1 MKISYR
7 ILFITFAV
15 VVLIIGSSAF
25 TFYSIMYNV
34 LSSQQSKYLSNSVN
48 NFAYLYREALQN
60 SEDDFLFIINS
71 NEKLA
76 ENFQK
81 LPEQYPGKNIDFIF
95 ESTRN
100 SVYLKKIFYKDDV
113 NIPKN
118 EFSIDA
124 VLERNPA
131 AVVKLYK
138 TRNGMEYYYGRII
151 NEKLLNEIAQKS
163 GAEIAIIWKD
173 TPLEISNNLQN
184 QKYIYALAQA
194 YKNLSAANSSKIYSQ
209 STESTDILAS
219 LYSSFPEIVKSSQF
233 KFLIFTTL
241 NEASDLKNSL
251 KYILI
256 VIGISGV
263 ILSLILTY
271 VLTDSIRKR
280 LNQLGK
286 ATEFTKEGKF
296 TNKIDIKSKDEIG
309 KLANAFNNMMDVL
322 SKNQKA
328 RNEYSEFIT
337 LINQNPT
344 LNEISEAALRKI
356 IQTCNFT
363 VGAIYYVEDRNISLI
378 CSYGLEDKYTLADR
392 SSFFEPVI
400 KNKEIIEFNFTEQMP
415 VIKTGIF
422 SLQIKNLLIIPVV
435 YNNKV
440 IAVLE
445 LGAIDRPSAEAKQY
459 LSDIQEQLAIGLTNA
474 KALEQLEN
482 LVNELKKL
490 NDDYQKQNE
499 QVTKQNE
506 TLIQLHNQLKEKA
519 EELTIQKQRAEES
532 TLLKSQ
538 FLASI
543 SHELRTPMNSILGL
557 TELIIEESSL
567 SPKNTQRLQV
577 VLTSGKRLL
586 GLINNIL
593 DLSKIEAGK
602 MEMHLEEVA
611 LDTFLQEIETI
622 VKPLVDKKSLK
633 FKILKH
639 SNTNIIIN
647 IDRGKIAQVLM
658 NLLGNAVKFTEKG
671 KVELHV
677 TMIDSQVL
685 KFDVIDSG
693 IGISEEDQKI
703 IFEEFRQIDGTS
715 TRKYNGTGLGLSICK
730 KIADLLKG
738 ELTIQ
743 SEVDKGS
750 IFSFTI
756 PINVENSGNK
766 YVNLEINREV
776 LKKNKKNPVLV
787 IDDDQEVRYT
797 IGQYLNS
804 KGYEVIFAEDGEKG
818 IAQAV
823 KYQPFAITLDVM
835 LPKKDGW
842 NTLKELKENQHTKD
856 IPVILISIISD
867 KSLGFGLGAFEY
879 FVKPISAQKLLT
891 AFSKLENLAQKKVKK
906 IVIVDSDEKE
916 LERVQKEFIDDSIL
930 LYPLQDGI
938 NAYDRI
944 VELQPDLVIIS
955 LLLDSTDG
963 ITLSHQ
969 LKLNRETRNIP
980 VILCT
985 ENEFSDK
992 ERSELNN
999 IVENITIEEK
1009 NHPLD
1014 VLKIVRDRLKLQEE
1028 FSSVHRSEDKSVG
1041 REVVN
1046 DLEDEGNHKY
1056 YGEVLIV
1063 DDEPEVLFTL
1073 REIIQAYNCKTI
1085 LAKNGIE
1092 CLKVLED
1099 KTPDLILLDIMMPE
1113 MDGFQTV
1120 KRIKENPKLKDIPVF
1135 AVSAK
1140 AMSDDKKIILKHGF
1154 EDFIPKP
1161 VNSIIISYKLKKV
1174 FNQIRI
1180 PEHEKNISYR

>member
-48 NFAYLYREALQN
+48 NFSYLYREVFQN
-60 SEDDFLFIINS
+60 SEDDFLFLLNS
-71 NEKLA
+71 NEKLT
-76 ENFQK
+76 EKFQK
-81 LPEQYPGKNIDFIF
+81 LPRQYPGKNIDFIF
-95 ESTRN
+95 ESTTDSSN
-100 SVYLKKIFYKDDV
+100 LKTIFYKEDV

-118 EFSIDA
+118 EFSIE
-124 VLERNPA
+124 VFLERNPA
-131 AVVKLYK
+131 AVVKIYK
-138 TRNGMEYYYGRII
+138 SHNGLEYYYGRII
-151 NEKLLNEIAQKS
+151 NEKLLDEIAQKT
-163 GAEIAIIWKD
+163 GAEVAIVWKD
-173 TPLEISNNLQN
+173 TPLEISNNSQN
-184 QKYIYALAQA
+184 QKYIYALTQA
-194 YKNLSAANSSKIYSQ
+194 YKNLSSTNSSKIYSQ

-219 LYSSFPEIVKSSQF
+219 LYETIPDIGKWNRI
-233 KFLIFTTL
+233 KFIIFTTL
-241 NEASDLKNSL
+241 NEASDLKNNL

-256 VIGISGV
+256 IIGISGV

-271 VLTDSIRKR
+271 VFTDSIRKR
-280 LNQLGK
+280 LTQLSK

-328 RNEYSEFIT
+328 RNEYSDFIA

-363 VGAIYYVEDRNISLI
+363 VGAIYSVDDENISLI
-378 CSYGLEDKYTLADR
+378 CSYGLEENYTLADK

-400 KNKEIIEFNFTEQMP
+400 KNKEIIEFNFANQMP

-445 LGAIDRPSAEAKQY
+445 LGAIDKPSNEAKQY
-459 LSDIQEQLAIGLTNA
+459 LTDIQEQLAIGLTNA
-474 KALEQLEN
+474 KALVQLEN
-482 LVNELKKL
+482 LVNELKIL
-490 NDDYQKQNE
+490 NEDYQKQNK

-506 TLIQLHNQLKEKA
+506 TLLQLHNQLKEKA
-519 EELTIQKQRAEES
+519 EELTIQKQKAEES

-557 TELIIEESSL
+557 TELILEESSL
-567 SPKNTQRLQV
+567 SHKNTQRLQV

-586 GLINNIL
+586 GLINDIL

-602 MEMHLEEVA
+602 MEINAEEVA
-611 LDTFLQEIETI
+611 LDSFLLEIETI
-622 VKPLVDKKSLK
+622 VRPLVDKKSLI
-633 FKILKH
+633 FKIHKH
-639 SNTNIIIN
+639 SNTNIILN
-647 IDRGKIAQVLM
+647 IDRGKIAQILM
-658 NLLGNAVKFTEKG
+658 NLLGNAVKFTAKG
-671 KVELHV
+671 TVELHV
-677 TMIDSQVL
+677 TLVDNKIL

-715 TRKYNGTGLGLSICK
+715 TRKYNGTGLGLSICR

-738 ELTIQ
+738 ELTVQ
-743 SEVDKGS
+743 SEVGKGS

-756 PINVENSGNK
+756 PINFGESVHKNISSQ
-766 YVNLEINREV
+766 INPEV
-776 LKKNKKNPVLV
+776 LQKNKKNPVLV

-797 IGQYLNS
+797 IGQYLIS
-804 KGYEVIFAEDGEKG
+804 KGYEVIYAEDGEKG
-818 IAQAV
+818 IAEAIE
-823 KYQPFAITLDVM
+823 YQPFAITLDIM

-842 NTLKELKENQHTKD
+842 NTLKELKENSLTKD

-879 FVKPISAQKLLT
+879 FVKPISAQKLLS
-891 AFSKLENLAQKKVKK
+891 AFNKLENLAQKKVKK
-906 IVIVDSDEKE
+906 IVIVDNDEKE
-916 LERVQKEFIDDSIL
+916 IERYKKEFINDSII
-930 LYPLQDGI
+930 LYPIQDD
-938 NAYDRI
+938 NSAYKKI

-955 LLLDSTDG
+955 LLMDSTDG
-963 ITLSHQ
+963 ISLSHQ
-969 LKLNRETRNIP
+969 LRANRETRNIP
-980 VILCT
+980 VILST
-985 ENEFSDK
+985 EKEFSEK
-992 ERSELNN
+992 EKGELNN
-999 IVENITIEEK
+999 IVENITIKEK

-1028 FSSVHRSEDKSVG
+1028 FSSQHRLEEKKIG
-1041 REVVN
+1041 REVVY
-1046 DLEDEGNHKY
+1046 DLTDEENREY

-1073 REIIQAYNCKTI
+1073 RELIQACNCKTV

-1092 CLKVLED
+1092 CLKVLEN

-1113 MDGFQTV
+1113 MDGFQTI
-1120 KRIKENPKLKDIPVF
+1120 KKIKENPKLKDIPVF

-1161 VNSIIISYKLKKV
+1161 VNSVIISYKLKKI

-1180 PEHEKNISYR
+1180 PENEKNISN

>member
-1 MKISYR
+1 
-7 ILFITFAV
+7 
-15 VVLIIGSSAF
+15 SAF

-34 LSSQQSKYLSNSVN
+34 LSSQQSRYLSNSVN
-48 NFAYLYREALQN
+48 NFSYLYREVFQN
-60 SEDDFLFIINS
+60 TEDDFLFLINS
-71 NEKLA
+71 NEKLS
-76 ENFQK
+76 EKFQK

-95 ESTRN
+95 ESTAD
-100 SVYLKKIFYKDDV
+100 SSDLKIVFYKEDV

-118 EFSIDA
+118 KFSIEAFLDK
-124 VLERNPA
+124 NPA
-131 AVVKLYK
+131 AVIKLYK
-138 TRNGMEYYYGRII
+138 SHSGLEYYYGRII
-151 NEKLLNEIAQKS
+151 NEKLLDEIAQKT
-163 GAEIAIIWKD
+163 GAEVAVVWKD
-173 TPLEISNNLQN
+173 TPLEISNNSQN
-184 QKYIYALAQA
+184 QKYIYALTQA
-194 YKNLSAANSSKIYSQ
+194 YKNLSSTNNSKIYSQ

-219 LYSSFPEIVKSSQF
+219 LYETISDIGKWNRI
-233 KFLIFTTL
+233 KFIIFTTL
-241 NEASDLKNSL
+241 HEASDLRNNL

-256 VIGISGV
+256 IIGISGV

-271 VLTDSIRKR
+271 VLTDNIRKR
-280 LNQLGK
+280 LTQLSK

-328 RNEYSEFIT
+328 RNEYSDFIA

-363 VGAIYYVEDRNISLI
+363 VGAIYSVDDSNISLI
-378 CSYGLEDKYTLADR
+378 CSYGLEENYTLADK

-400 KNKEIIEFNFTEQMP
+400 KNKEIIEFNFTDQMP

-445 LGAIDRPSAEAKQY
+445 LGAIDKPSIEAKQY
-459 LSDIQEQLAIGLTNA
+459 LVDIQEQLAIGLTNA
-474 KALEQLEN
+474 KALVQLEN
-482 LVNELKKL
+482 LVNELKIL
-490 NDDYQKQNE
+490 NEDYQKQNE
-499 QVTKQNE
+499 KVTKQNE
-506 TLIQLHNQLKEKA
+506 TLLQLHNQLKEKA
-519 EELTIQKQRAEES
+519 EELTIQKQKAEES
-532 TLLKSQ
+532 ALLKSQ

-557 TELIIEESSL
+557 TELILEESSL

-586 GLINNIL
+586 GLINDIL

-602 MEMHLEEVA
+602 MEVRPEEVA
-611 LDTFLQEIETI
+611 LDSFLLEIETI

-639 SNTNIIIN
+639 SNTNIILN
-647 IDRGKIAQVLM
+647 VDRGKIAQVLM
-658 NLLGNAVKFTEKG
+658 NLLGNAVKFTAKG
-671 KVELHV
+671 TVELHV
-677 TMIDSQVL
+677 TLVDNKIL

-715 TRKYNGTGLGLSICK
+715 TRKYNGTGLGLSICR
-730 KIADLLKG
+730 KIADLLNG
-738 ELTIQ
+738 ELTVQ
-743 SEVDKGS
+743 SEVGRGS

-756 PINVENSGNK
+756 PIIFEESVHKNVRS
-766 YVNLEINREV
+766 EINPEV
-776 LKKNKKNPVLV
+776 LQKNKRNPVLV

-797 IGQYLNS
+797 IGQYLIS
-804 KGYEVIFAEDGEKG
+804 KGYDVIYAEDGEKG
-818 IAQAV
+818 ISEAIE
-823 KYQPFAITLDVM
+823 YQPFAITLDIM

-842 NTLKELKENQHTKD
+842 NTLKELKENPLTKD

-879 FVKPISAQKLLT
+879 FVKPISSQKLLY
-891 AFSKLENLAQKKVKK
+891 AFNKLENLAQKKVKK
-906 IVIVDSDEKE
+906 IVVVDSNEKE
-916 LERVQKEFIDDSIL
+916 IERYKKEFINDSIL
-930 LYPLQDGI
+930 LYPIQDD
-938 NAYDRI
+938 NDAFRKI
-944 VELQPDLVIIS
+944 VELQPDLVMIS
-955 LLLDSTDG
+955 LLMDSTDG
-963 ITLSHQ
+963 ITLSH
-969 LKLNRETRNIP
+969 KLRANRETRNIP
-980 VILCT
+980 VILST
-985 ENEFSDK
+985 EKEFSEK
-992 ERSELNN
+992 EKSELNN
-999 IVENITIEEK
+999 IVENITIKEK

-1014 VLKIVRDRLKLQEE
+1014 VLKIVRDRLKLQEV
-1028 FSSVHRSEDKSVG
+1028 FSSQHKQEDNKIG
-1041 REVVN
+1041 REVVY
-1046 DLEDEGNHKY
+1046 DLTDEENHEY

-1073 REIIQAYNCKTI
+1073 RELVQACNCKTI

-1120 KRIKENPKLKDIPVF
+1120 KRIKENPKLKNIPVF

-1140 AMSDDKKIILKHGF
+1140 AMSEDKKIILKHGF

-1161 VNSIIISYKLKKV
+1161 VNSII
-1174 FNQIRI
+1174 
-1180 PEHEKNISYR
+1180 

>member
-15 VVLIIGSSAF
+15 VVLIIGTSAF

-48 NFAYLYREALQN
+48 NFSYLYREVFQN
-60 SEDDFLFIINS
+60 SEDDFLFLIKN
-71 NEKLA
+71 NEKLS
-76 ENFQK
+76 EKFQK
-81 LPEQYPGKNIDFIF
+81 LSEQYPGKNIDFIF
-95 ESTRN
+95 ELNKDSNYVKTLFSTE
-100 SVYLKKIFYKDDV
+100 IC

-118 EFSIDA
+118 EFSIEDF
-124 VLERNPA
+124 LERNPA
-131 AVVKLYK
+131 AVVKLYR
-138 TRNGMEYYYGRII
+138 THDGLEYYYGRII
-151 NEKLLNEIAQKS
+151 NEKLLDEIAQKT
-163 GAEIAIIWKD
+163 GAEIAVIWKD
-173 TPLEISNNLQN
+173 TPLEISNNSQN
-184 QKYIYALAQA
+184 QKYIYALTLA
-194 YKNLSAANSSKIYSQ
+194 YKNLTSTANSKIYSQ

-219 LYSSFPEIVKSSQF
+219 LYETIPEVKKWNQI

-241 NEASDLKNSL
+241 NEASDLKNNL

-256 VIGISGV
+256 IIGIAGV

-280 LNQLGK
+280 LTQLSK

-296 TNKIDIKSKDEIG
+296 TNKIDIKSNDEIG
-309 KLANAFNNMMDVL
+309 KLADAFNNMMDVL

-328 RNEYSEFIT
+328 RNEYSDFIA

-356 IQTCNFT
+356 IQTCNFN
-363 VGAIYYVEDRNISLI
+363 VGAIYSVDDKNISLI
-378 CSYGLEDKYTLADR
+378 CSYGLGKNYTLADR
-392 SSFFEPVI
+392 SSFFDPVI
-400 KNKEIIEFNFTEQMP
+400 KNKEIIEFNFNEQMP

-435 YNNKV
+435 YNSKV

-445 LGAIDRPSAEAKQY
+445 LGAVDKPSDEARQY
-459 LSDIQEQLAIGLTNA
+459 LTDIQEQLAIGLTNA
-474 KALEQLEN
+474 KALVQLEN

-490 NDDYQKQNE
+490 NEDYQTQNE

-506 TLIQLHNQLKEKA
+506 TLLQLHNELKEKA
-519 EELTIQKQRAEES
+519 EELTVQKQKAEES

-557 TELIIEESSL
+557 TELILEESSL

-586 GLINNIL
+586 GLINDIL

-602 MEMHLEEVA
+602 MEIQPEEVS
-611 LDTFLQEIETI
+611 LDSFLLEIETI
-622 VKPLVDKKSLK
+622 VKPLVDKKSLN

-671 KVELHV
+671 SVELHV
-677 TMIDSQVL
+677 TMLDNKIL

-693 IGISEEDQKI
+693 IGISDEDQKI

-715 TRKYNGTGLGLSICK
+715 TRRYNGTGLGLSICK
-730 KIADLLKG
+730 KIANLLKG
-738 ELTIQ
+738 ELKVQ
-743 SEVDKGS
+743 SEVNKGS

-756 PINVENSGNK
+756 PINVEDSGYSNFNREI
-766 YVNLEINREV
+766 NLEV
-776 LKKNKKNPVLV
+776 LQRNKKNPVLV
-787 IDDDQEVRYT
+787 IDDDREVRYT
-797 IGQYLNS
+797 IGQYLIS
-804 KGYEVIFAEDGEKG
+804 KGYEVIYAEDGEKG
-818 IAQAV
+818 ITEAI
-823 KYQPFAITLDVM
+823 KHQPFAITLDIM

-842 NTLKELKENQHTKD
+842 NTLKELKDNPLTKD
-856 IPVILISIISD
+856 IPVILVSIISD

-879 FVKPISAQKLLT
+879 FVKPISSQKLLT
-891 AFSKLENLAQKKVKK
+891 AFSKLENLVQKKVKK
-906 IVIVDSDEKE
+906 IVIVDNNEKE
-916 LERVQKEFIDDSIL
+916 IERYKKEFSGDSVQ
-930 LYPLQDGI
+930 LYPIQDG
-938 NAYDRI
+938 NSAYKRI
-944 VELQPDLVIIS
+944 VELQPDLIIIS
-955 LLLDSTDG
+955 ILMDSANG
-963 ITLSHQ
+963 ITLTHQ
-969 LKLNRETRNIP
+969 LRSDRETRNIP

-985 ENEFSDK
+985 EKEFSDK
-992 ERSELNN
+992 EKSELNN
-999 IVENITIEEK
+999 IVENITIKEK

-1028 FSSVHRSEDKSVG
+1028 FSIRHKPQSNKIG

-1046 DLEDEGNHKY
+1046 NLIDEENREY

-1063 DDEPEVLFTL
+1063 DDEPDVLFTL
-1073 REIIQAYNCKTI
+1073 RELVQACNCKTI
-1085 LAKNGIE
+1085 LAKNGLE

-1113 MDGFQTV
+1113 MDGFQTI

-1161 VNSIIISYKLKKV
+1161 VNSIIISYKLKKI

-1180 PEHEKNISYR
+1180 PENEKNISY

>member
-34 LSSQQSKYLSNSVN
+34 LSSQQSKYLSNSVS
-48 NFAYLYREALQN
+48 NFSYLYREAFQN
-60 SEDDFLFIINS
+60 SEDDFLFLINS
-71 NEKLA
+71 NEKLT
-76 ENFQK
+76 EKFQK
-81 LPEQYPGKNIDFIF
+81 LPRQYPGKNIDFIF
-95 ESTRN
+95 VSSADS
-100 SVYLKKIFYKDDV
+100 SVLKTVFYKEDV

-118 EFSIDA
+118 DFSIEA
-124 VLERNPA
+124 FLERNPA

-138 TRNGMEYYYGRII
+138 SHDGSEYYYGRII
-151 NEKLLNEIAQKS
+151 NEKLLDEIAQKT
-163 GAEIAIIWKD
+163 GAEISVIWKD
-173 TPLEISNNLQN
+173 TPLEISNNSQN
-184 QKYIYALAQA
+184 QKYIYALTQA
-194 YKNLSAANSSKIYSQ
+194 YKSLSSTNNSKIYSQ

-219 LYSSFPEIVKSSQF
+219 LYETIPDVGKWNQIKFIV
-233 KFLIFTTL
+233 FTTL
-241 NEASDLKNSL
+241 NEASDLKNNL

-256 VIGISGV
+256 IIGISGV

-280 LNQLGK
+280 LTQLSK

-322 SKNQKA
+322 NKNQKA
-328 RNEYSEFIT
+328 RNEYSDFIA

-363 VGAIYYVEDRNISLI
+363 VGAIYSVDDKNISLI
-378 CSYGLEDKYTLADR
+378 CSYGLEENYTLADR
-392 SSFFEPVI
+392 SSFFEPAI
-400 KNKEIIEFNFTEQMP
+400 KNKEIIEFNFTDQMP

-445 LGAIDRPSAEAKQY
+445 LGAIDKPSAEAKQY
-459 LSDIQEQLAIGLTNA
+459 LTDIQEQLAIGLTNA
-474 KALEQLEN
+474 KALVQLEN

-490 NDDYQKQNE
+490 NEDYQVQNE

-506 TLIQLHNQLKEKA
+506 TLLQLHNQLKEKA
-519 EELTIQKQRAEES
+519 EELTIQKQKAEES

-557 TELIIEESSL
+557 TELILEESSL
-567 SPKNTQRLQV
+567 SPKNNQRLQV

-586 GLINNIL
+586 SLINDIL

-602 MEMHLEEVA
+602 MDVYAEEVV
-611 LDTFLQEIETI
+611 LDSFLLEIEAI
-622 VKPLVDKKSLK
+622 VKPLVDQKSLK
-633 FKILKH
+633 FKIHKH
-639 SNTNIIIN
+639 SNTNIILN
-647 IDRGKIAQVLM
+647 VDRGKIAQVLM
-658 NLLGNAVKFTEKG
+658 NLLGNAVKFTEQG
-671 KVELHV
+671 LVELHV
-677 TMIDSQVL
+677 TLIDNKIL

-703 IFEEFRQIDGTS
+703 IFEEFRQIDGTI
-715 TRKYNGTGLGLSICK
+715 TRKYNGTGLGLSICR
-730 KIADLLKG
+730 KIADLLNG
-738 ELTIQ
+738 ELAVQ
-743 SEVDKGS
+743 SKIGKGS

-756 PINVENSGNK
+756 PINYEDSIGK
-766 YVNLEINREV
+766 NLNAKVNREV
-776 LKKNKKNPVLV
+776 LQKNKKNPVLV

-797 IGQYLNS
+797 IGQYLIS
-804 KGYEVIFAEDGEKG
+804 KGYEVVYAEDGEQG
-818 IAQAV
+818 IADAL
-823 KYQPFAITLDVM
+823 KFQPFAITLDIM

-842 NTLKELKENQHTKD
+842 NTLKELKENPLTKD

-879 FVKPISAQKLLT
+879 FVKPISAQKLLS
-891 AFSKLENLAQKKVKK
+891 AFNKLENLAQKKVKK
-906 IVIVDSDEKE
+906 IVIVDNDEKE
-916 LERVQKEFIDDSIL
+916 IERYNKEFTSDSIL
-930 LYPLQDGI
+930 LYPIRDG
-938 NAYDRI
+938 NSAYKQI
-944 VELQPDLVIIS
+944 VELEPDLVIIS
-955 LLLDSTDG
+955 LLMDSADG

-969 LKLNRETRNIP
+969 LRANRETRNIP
-980 VILCT
+980 VILST
-985 ENEFSDK
+985 EREFSEK
-992 ERSELNN
+992 EKGELNN
-999 IVENITIEEK
+999 IVENITIEER

-1028 FSSVHRSEDKSVG
+1028 FSSQNKPEDKKIG
-1041 REVVN
+1041 REVV
-1046 DLEDEGNHKY
+1046 DELTCEENREY

-1063 DDEPEVLFTL
+1063 DDEPDVLYTL
-1073 REIIQAYNCKTI
+1073 RELIQACNCKTL

-1092 CLKVLED
+1092 CLKVLEN

-1113 MDGFQTV
+1113 MDGFQTI

-1161 VNSIIISYKLKKV
+1161 VNSIIISYKLKKI

-1180 PEHEKNISYR
+1180 PENEKNISY

>member
-48 NFAYLYREALQN
+48 NFSYLYREIFQN
-60 SEDDFLFIINS
+60 SEDDFLFLINS
-71 NEKLA
+71 SEKLV
-76 ENFQK
+76 EKFQK
-81 LPEQYPGKNIDFIF
+81 LPKQYPGKNIDFIF
-95 ESTRN
+95 ESNTD
-100 SVYLKKIFYKDDV
+100 SSYLKTVFSKEEV

-118 EFSIDA
+118 KFSIKDFW
-124 VLERNPA
+124 ERNPA

-138 TRNGMEYYYGRII
+138 SHNGLDYYYGRII
-151 NEKLLNEIAQKS
+151 NEKLLDEIAQKT
-163 GAEIAIIWKD
+163 GAEIAVIWRD
-173 TPLEISNNLQN
+173 TPLEISDNSQN
-184 QKYIYALAQA
+184 QKYIYALTQA
-194 YKNLSAANSSKIYSQ
+194 YKNLSSTNNSKIYSQ

-219 LYSSFPEIVKSSQF
+219 LYETVPDIGRWNQI

-241 NEASDLKNSL
+241 NEASDLKNNL

-256 VIGISGV
+256 IIGISGV

-280 LNQLGK
+280 LTQLSK

-296 TNKIDIKSKDEIG
+296 TNKINIKSKDEIG
-309 KLANAFNNMMDVL
+309 KLANAFNSMMDVL

-328 RNEYSEFIT
+328 RNEYSDFIA

-363 VGAIYYVEDRNISLI
+363 VGAIYSIDNENISLI
-378 CSYGLEDKYTLADR
+378 CSYGLEKSYTLADK

-400 KNKEIIEFNFTEQMP
+400 KNKETIEFNFNEQMP

-445 LGAIDRPSAEAKQY
+445 LGAIDKPSDEAKQY
-459 LSDIQEQLAIGLTNA
+459 LNDIQEQLAIGLTNA
-474 KALEQLEN
+474 KALVQLEN

-490 NDDYQKQNE
+490 NEDYQKQNE

-506 TLIQLHNQLKEKA
+506 TLLQLHNQLKEKA

-557 TELIIEESSL
+557 TELILEESLL
-567 SPKNTQRLQV
+567 SPKDTQRLQV

-586 GLINNIL
+586 GLINDIL

-602 MEMHLEEVA
+602 MEMHLEEVS
-611 LDTFLQEIETI
+611 LDSFLLEIETI
-622 VKPLVDKKSLK
+622 IKPLVDKKSLK

-639 SNTNIIIN
+639 SNTNININ
-647 IDRGKIAQVLM
+647 VDREKIAQVLM
-658 NLLGNAVKFTEKG
+658 NLLGNAAKFTEKG
-671 KVELHV
+671 SVELHV
-677 TMIDSQVL
+677 TLIDNKIL

-715 TRKYNGTGLGLSICK
+715 TRKYNGSGLGLSICK
-730 KIADLLKG
+730 KIANLLKG
-738 ELTIQ
+738 ELTVQ
-743 SEVDKGS
+743 SEVNKGS

-756 PINVENSGNK
+756 PINVEDSVNTNINSEI
-766 YVNLEINREV
+766 NLEM
-776 LKKNKKNPVLV
+776 LQKNKKNPVLV
-787 IDDDQEVRYT
+787 IDDDQGVRYT
-797 IGQYLNS
+797 IGQYLLS
-804 KGYEVIFAEDGEKG
+804 KGYKVIYAEDGEKG
-818 IAQAV
+818 VTEAI
-823 KYQPFAITLDVM
+823 KYQPFAITLDIM

-842 NTLKELKENQHTKD
+842 NTLKELKENPLTKD

-879 FVKPISAQKLLT
+879 FVKPISAQKLLS
-891 AFSKLENLAQKKVKK
+891 AFRKLENLVQKKVKK
-906 IVIVDSDEKE
+906 IAIVDNDEKE
-916 LERVQKEFIDDSIL
+916 IERYKKEFNNDSIL
-930 LYPLQDGI
+930 LYPIEDG
-938 NAYDRI
+938 NSAYRRI
-944 VELQPDLVIIS
+944 VEIHPDLVIIS
-955 LLLDSTDG
+955 LLMDSSDG

-969 LKLNRETRNIP
+969 LRMNRETRNIP

-985 ENEFSDK
+985 EKEFSDR
-992 ERSELNN
+992 ERSKLNS
-999 IVENITIEEK
+999 IMENITIEEK

-1028 FSSVHRSEDKSVG
+1028 FSSQHQHEDEKIG
-1041 REVVN
+1041 KEVVN
-1046 DLEDEGNHKY
+1046 NLIDEENREY

-1073 REIIQAYNCKTI
+1073 RELIQACNCKTI
-1085 LAKNGIE
+1085 LAKNGLE

-1113 MDGFQTV
+1113 MDGFQTI
-1120 KRIKENPKLKDIPVF
+1120 KRIKENPKLKNIPVF

-1161 VNSIIISYKLKKV
+1161 VSSIIISYKLKKI

-1180 PEHEKNISYR
+1180 PENEKNISY